1 MGLDMYL
8 YEVSESGREPGFS
21 INKKDR
27 LSFDDEVLL
36 SEAEYNTLP
45 EEYKKHFVKGTE
57 TSTLMLIE
65 QVATDIFKGNEHTL
79 DKIKKTGSIYSKGE
93 ICLLY
98 RINKDYVEIE
108 VPKGRQVLDDTKD
121 VTVAYEFESDDHETY
136 KLSIIFRENV
146 EDGMRNYKSKYVAER
161 VDEVYSCIMDE
172 VDYQR
177 KGLNDTGWTL
187 LPENCSYC
195 GDRTVIEN
203 LCNRGGLSMSFL
215 RNWEDGKTLFC
226 AWW

>member
-8 YEVSESGREPGFS
+8 YEVRESGREPGFS
-21 INKKDR
+21 INKSDR
-27 LSFDDEVLL
+27 FRFEDEVLL
-36 SEAEYNTLP
+36 SETEYNALP
-45 EEYKKHFVKGTE
+45 NEYKKHFVKGTE

-79 DKIKKTGSIYSKGE
+79 DKIIKVGSKYSKDE
-93 ICLLY
+93 IHLFY
-98 RINKDYVEIE
+98 RINKDFVEIE

-121 VTVAYEFESDDHETY
+121 VTVAYEFESDNNETY

-161 VDEVYSCIMDE
+161 VDEVYSCMMDE
-172 VDYQR
+172 IDYQR

-195 GDRTVIEN
+195 GDRNVIEN
-203 LCNRGGLSMSFL
+203 LCNKGGLSMSFL
-215 RNWEDGKTLFC
+215 ENWEDGKTLFC

>member
-8 YEVSESGREPGFS
+8 YEVRESGREPGFS

-27 LSFDDEVLL
+27 LSFDGEVLL
-36 SEAEYNTLP
+36 SETEYNTLP
-45 EEYKKHFVKGTE
+45 EEYKKHLVKGTE
-57 TSTLMLIE
+57 TSTLILIG
-65 QVATDIFKGNEHTL
+65 QIATDIFKGNEHTL
-79 DKIKKTGSIYSKGE
+79 DNIIKVGSKHSKDE
-93 ICLLY
+93 TYLY
-98 RINKDYVEIE
+98 HRINKDFVEME

-121 VTVAYEFESDDHETY
+121 ITVAYEFESDDSETY

-146 EDGMRNYKSKYVAER
+146 EDGIQNYKGKYVAER
-161 VDEVYSCIMDE
+161 VDEVYSCMMDE
-172 VDYQR
+172 IDYQR
-177 KGLNDTGWTL
+177 KGLNDIGWTL

-215 RNWEDGKTLFC
+215 NNWEDGKTLFC